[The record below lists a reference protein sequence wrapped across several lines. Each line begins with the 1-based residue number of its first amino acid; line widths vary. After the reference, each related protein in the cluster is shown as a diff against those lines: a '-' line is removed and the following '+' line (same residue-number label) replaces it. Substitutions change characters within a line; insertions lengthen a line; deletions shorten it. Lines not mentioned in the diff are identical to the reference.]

1 MCVGVPAKVIEKE
14 EYQAVVDVMG
24 SQMTVGI
31 IFVQDV
37 NVGDYVIVHA
47 GQAMSIID
55 EEAALQSLET
65 WKMITEARDAGG
77 QSPIGESNP
86 VVHR

>member
-24 SQMTVGI
+24 STMTIGI
-31 IFVQDV
+31 IFVPEV
-37 NVGDYVIVHA
+37 ALGDYVIVHA

-55 EEAALQSLET
+55 EQFAKESLEE
-65 WKMITEARDAGG
+65 WRKIIDARDA
-77 QSPIGESNP
+77 
-86 VVHR
+86 